1 MNRLQHYL
9 IYFNFTQFRLYS
21 NNFSDLEGAYVFD
34 GLNTPR
40 TLDAANNGISIMAQM
55 LLVTRYWEC
64 WLLWQT
70 SNAIQI
76 TMFTGK
82 WRLDQSLTYSM
93 TQGFYSCPWDG
104 GFDDTHLQQ

>member
-1 MNRLQHYL
+1 MNKFKSLNR
-9 IYFNFTQFRLYS
+9 FPN
-21 NNFSDLEGAYVFD
+21 LEGFYVYD

-40 TLDAANNGISIMAQM
+40 TLDAANNGISIMAQV

-76 TMFTGK
+76 SMFTGMLRSDMCLTPTLLTLLFLTLE
-82 WRLDQSLTYSM
+82 WRI
-93 TQGFYSCPWDG
+93 
-104 GFDDTHLQQ
+104 